1 MTNHFIKLTHPG
13 IQSLS
18 PYVPGKT
25 IEEVAREQGIT
36 DIIKLA
42 SNENAWGCSTAVHRV
57 LTELSNQMISL
68 YPNSISHPFRDKL
81 AHFLGVKTNMLT
93 LSNGS
98 DLIMCLLLI
107 CFALHS
113 DKHVLTHDYAFST
126 YEIQANTLG
135 IPICITPTHNWQVD
149 IDAMINTCTTKT
161 ALIFLANPNNP
172 TGLLIPHG
180 EIKRL
185 IESIPKTTILVLD
198 EAYYEYARTVYQA
211 NSIELLAK
219 HPNLV
224 ITRSFSKA
232 YGLAGLRL
240 GYALA
245 DPDITKLLYS
255 VQLPFAVN
263 HVAMA
268 AASAAI
274 DDQAFIERTVEL
286 TAQGRQQLQ
295 RGLDKLNIAHL
306 PSTTN
311 FITMDCGMDGGI
323 VFQQLQTYGIIVRPL
338 HAYRMD
344 NYIRVTIGTAEQNK
358 RFLETIALILNK
370 DTSP

>member
-1 MTNHFIKLTHPG
+1 MSYDFVKLTHPG

-25 IEEVAREQGIT
+25 IEEVAREQGLK

-42 SNENAWGCSTAVHRV
+42 SNENAWGCSPAVHKA
-57 LTELSNQMISL
+57 LSALSDQNISL
-68 YPNSISHPFRDKL
+68 YPNSVSHPFRYKL
-81 AHFLGVKTNMLT
+81 AEHLGVEMNTLT

-98 DLIMCLLLI
+98 DLLICLLLI

-126 YEIQANTLG
+126 YEIQAKTLG
-135 IPICITPTHNWQVD
+135 IPSVITPTHNWQVD
-149 IDAMINTCTTKT
+149 IDAMITTCNEKT

-172 TGLLIPHG
+172 TGLLISYAD
-180 EIKRL
+180 IKRL

-198 EAYYEYARTVYQA
+198 EAYYEYARSQYQA
-211 NSIELLAK
+211 NSMDLLVK

-245 DPDITKLLYS
+245 DPQITKLLYS
-255 VQLPFAVN
+255 IQLPFAVN
-263 HVAMA
+263 NVAMA

-274 DDQAFIERTVEL
+274 DDQDFIEKTIQL
-286 TAQGRQQLQ
+286 TTQGIEQMQ
-295 RGLDKLNIAHL
+295 RGLDELNIPHL
-306 PSTTN
+306 PTVTN
-311 FITMDCGMDGGI
+311 FITIDCNTDGGP
-323 VFQQLQTYGIIVRPL
+323 VFQRLQEHGIIVRPL
-338 HAYRMD
+338 HAYGMN
-344 NYIRVTIGTAEQNK
+344 NYLRVTIGTEEQNK
-358 RFLETIALILNK
+358 RFLDTIRLLL
-370 DTSP
+370 P